1 MKKYLLK
8 AKTILSDANRVI
20 LFIATF
26 VLIYLILMT
35 VLVNKKYDLKVNDIA
50 KTNIKATREI
60 VNDSA
65 TEALRKSE
73 AAKVDR
79 QYTLKGEVQ
88 KNATDTVNE
97 FFTQLNNL
105 SSSNDDI
112 NQKIQSLDAYK
123 NFKLTNTDYQQLF
136 NLDSQQIVNLQ
147 KVVINSLNSAY
158 SNPIG
163 DPTDSGQSSGE
174 LKSYTVKDARGR
186 ALEISTSSGLTN
198 NLEGIV
204 YKIDLALIQPNFF
217 YDKQKTD
224 EEINNVLKDVAPIV
238 VKKGQIIV
246 SDGEPVTENQIELLS
261 ELGLLN
267 SSKTNTTIYLALA
280 ALVLVVMAIQYGY
293 IYKYHNEYYKEFSK
307 LLMISILNV
316 VGILI
321 ARVTTLVSPF
331 LIPLACSSILM
342 TLLSNYKISLVV
354 GGVNVILIAGAT
366 NFNPIVTILAIIS
379 SVLGAIILIRMQ
391 QRNDILFASLCIAVV
406 AGIITFAVGH
416 LTTTNYME
424 IMINSGYAIVG
435 SILSGVLAVGIL
447 PFFEATFDIVTT
459 VKLLELS
466 NPNSPLLK
474 KLLMEAPGTYHHSV
488 LVANLAELAAESISA
503 NPLLVRIGAYY
514 HDVGKTKR
522 PYFFKE
528 NQIGIENPH
537 DKISDKLSA
546 KIIISHVKDGLEM
559 AKEHNLPK
567 DIESFISTHHGD
579 TLVKY
584 FYYNTRNNS
593 DNPDEVNEDDFKYPG
608 PKPVTK
614 EQGIVML
621 SDSVEAAVRS
631 IKEHTSENI
640 EQMVNNI
647 IKDKME
653 AGQLNNCDLTLREI
667 ETIRVCFLKA
677 LNGIYHQR
685 IEYPKD
691 EKEK

>member
-1 MKKYLLK
+1 MKKYWLK
-8 AKTILSDANRVI
+8 TKNILSDTNKVI

-26 VLIYLILMT
+26 MVIYLILMT

-60 VNDSA
+60 VNESA

-79 QYTLKGEVQ
+79 QYTLKGDVQ
-88 KNATDTVNE
+88 KNAQDSINNFFAELTRLTTVNE
-97 FFTQLNNL
+97 
-105 SSSNDDI
+105 DKA
-112 NQKIQSLDAYK
+112 QKVKALEPFGD
-123 NFKLTNTDYQQLF
+123 FKLTDSEYDQLF
-136 NLDSQQIVNLQ
+136 ALNSEELVNLQ
-147 KVVINSLNSAY
+147 KITINSLDAAY

-163 DPTDSGQSSGE
+163 DPSDTEQSTSE

-186 ALEISTSSGLTN
+186 SLEVATSSDLN
-198 NLEGIV
+198 NSLEGIV

-217 YDKQKTD
+217 YDKAKT
-224 EEINNVLKDVAPIV
+224 EQEINDVLKDVAPIM

-246 SDGEPVTENQIELLS
+246 SDGEPVTENQLELLG

-267 SSKTNTTIYLALA
+267 TSKTNMTIYIALA
-280 ALVLVVMAIQYGY
+280 CLVFIVMIMQYVY
-293 IYKYHNEYYKEFSK
+293 LYKYHKEYYDDISK
-307 LLMISILNV
+307 LILISILNV
-316 VGILI
+316 MGILV

-331 LIPLACSSILM
+331 LIPLACSSMLM
-342 TLLSNYKISLVV
+342 TLLTNYKISLVV
-354 GGVNVILIAGAT
+354 GGFNIILIAGAT
-366 NFNPIVTILAIIS
+366 NFNPIVTVIAIIS
-379 SVLGAIILIRMQ
+379 YILGAVILRRMQ
-391 QRNDILFASLCIAVV
+391 QRNDILLASLVIAIIV
-406 AGIITFAVGH
+406 GIVTFAVGH
-416 LTTTNYME
+416 ITTTNSVE
-424 IMINSGYAIVG
+424 VFINSGYAILG
-435 SILSGVLAVGIL
+435 GILSGVLAVGIL

-503 NPLLVRIGAYY
+503 NSLLVRIGSYY
-514 HDVGKTKR
+514 HDIGKTKR

-559 AKEHNLPK
+559 AREHNLPK

-584 FYYNTRNNS
+584 FYFNTRNNS
-593 DNPDEVNEDDFKYPG
+593 ENPDEVKEEDFKYPG
-608 PKPVTK
+608 PRPTTK

-640 EQMVNNI
+640 EKMVNNI

-653 AGQLNNCDLTLREI
+653 SGQLNNCDLTLKDI